1 MSAMRGLY
9 LTDPGC
15 LELREKAPVAPNREE
30 VQIRV
35 HYAGVCSTDVD
46 YWKNG
51 SSKLRLPV
59 ILGHEMSGVVTAVG
73 DAACPFQPGD
83 RVVVTNDYYLCG
95 KCRYCLSGDTNMCV
109 ERRSIGS
116 FADGAFADYM
126 TVPSH
131 MVLPLPLEVTME
143 EGALTEVAACGV
155 HGLRQA
161 HARTGALV
169 LVLGPGIMGMTA
181 ALAAQAMGCTVVVAG
196 LTRDGR
202 RLEAARQMGL
212 RHVVNSETAD
222 LAALISQLSDG
233 YGADIACEC
242 TGSFSGLS
250 QCLELTA
257 RRGCVIQI
265 AIPHGAHGIDLS
277 PVIRKELRYMG
288 SYAKNTGDW
297 KVTLDLMA
305 RHKMELRPLISAV
318 LPLEDYAQAF
328 ERVSAAKD
336 FKILFDLQK

>member
-1 MSAMRGLY
+1 MRGLY
-9 LTDPGC
+9 LTGPGH
-15 LELREKAPVAPNREE
+15 LELREKEPVAPGRGE

-35 HYAGVCSTDVD
+35 HNAGVCSTDVD

-59 ILGHEMSGVVTAVG
+59 VLGHEMSGVVTAAG
-73 DAACPFQPGD
+73 DPACPFQPGD
-83 RVVVTNDYYLCG
+83 RVIVTNDYYLCG

-126 TVPSH
+126 TVPSR
-131 MVLPLPLEVTME
+131 MVLPLPAEVTME
-143 EGALTEVAACGV
+143 EGALTEVIACGV

-161 HARTGALV
+161 KAKAGELV

-196 LTRDGR
+196 LTRDSH
-202 RLEAARQMGL
+202 RLAAARQMGL
-212 RHVVNSETAD
+212 CHAVNSETDD
-222 LAALISQLSDG
+222 LDGLISQLSDG
-233 YGADIACEC
+233 YGADITCEC
-242 TGSFSGLS
+242 TGSFGGLS
-250 QCLELTA
+250 RCFALTA
-257 RRGCVIQI
+257 RRGRVIQI

-288 SYAKNTGDW
+288 SYAKNAGDW
-297 KVTLDLMA
+297 DVTLDLMS

-318 LPLEDYAQAF
+318 LPLEEYAQAF
-328 ERVSAAKD
+328 ERVGEAKD